1 MRHLSYLAM
10 LAVCAAF
17 VAPLEWVLGARVL
30 RRPRRLSATLAVVL
44 VPFVAWDLI
53 ATAAGQWSF
62 DRRQTVDVRL
72 PGGMAIEEIA
82 FFVVIPVAVLLTL
95 EAVRT
100 LRGRR

>member
-1 MRHLSYLAM
+1 M
-10 LAVCAAF
+10 LAVVAAV
-17 VAPLEWVLGARVL
+17 VAPLEWLLGARVL
-30 RRPRRLSATLAVVL
+30 RRPHRLLATLVVVL
-44 VPFVAWDLI
+44 LPFGAWDLM

-82 FFVVIPVAVLLTL
+82 FFVVIPIAVLLTL

-100 LRGRR
+100 LRKKR

>member
-1 MRHLSYLAM
+1 M
-10 LAVCAAF
+10 LAAVAVC
-17 VAPLEWVLGARVL
+17 VAPLEWPLGARVL
-30 RRPRRLSATLAVVL
+30 RRPRRLLATLVAVL

-72 PGGMAIEEIA
+72 PGGMAIEEIG
-82 FFVVIPVAVLLTL
+82 FFVVIPIAVLLTL

-100 LRGRR
+100 LRGKR